1 MITIGSKVKL
11 INANPE
17 ADWLVGD
24 TGTLI
29 PDGVE
34 MDDDGRLVV
43 VDESQMELIEAAPE
57 MTETERQL
65 ATAMAAFEE
74 LADDSQLP
82 LSERLR
88 MALLQYA
95 EADMGRK
102 EFDEMIS
109 KDRETAG
116 IVGGL
121 LMTLTATAMA
131 KPEERTVRTAIMEAY
146 FTGRAVERVMAKER
160 AA

>member
-11 INANPE
+11 INANAE

-24 TGTLI
+24 TGTLT

-65 ATAMAAFEE
+65 AKAMAAFEE

-109 KDRETAG
+109 KDRETAS
-116 IVGGL
+116 IVGV
-121 LMTLTATAMA
+121 MTLTATAMA
-131 KPEERTVRTAIMEAY
+131 KPEERTVRTAIMEAF

>member
-11 INANPE
+11 INANAE

-24 TGTLI
+24 TGTLT

-65 ATAMAAFEE
+65 AKAMAAFDE

-102 EFDEMIS
+102 EFDEMIP

-131 KPEERTVRTAIMEAY
+131 KPEERTVRTAIMEAF